1 MAQTHGILVVAL
13 SQLNR
18 ASTARPDA
26 APTLTDLR
34 ESGQIE
40 QDADA
45 VLALY
50 INEEENAPPNERACR
65 C

>member
-13 SQLNR
+13 SQL
-18 ASTARPDA
+18 SRPTNKSAFDN

-50 INEEENAPPNERACR
+50 LVNSEDNNGDP
-65 C
+65 